1 MIWDQERS
9 LKNTISTWDQS
20 TRSLSSMRI
29 GGSLPVRMT
38 RRWGYGIS
46 IFPYQSNSSRILLC
60 IRCQLLDYTQM
71 VSTNSLTVSS
81 SSKSRS
87 WNWFGLSALAAGK
100 WMAATSL
107 DNQIVLFGAD
117 TFKQNV
123 SSPPSLL
130 PLLHSLIP
138 RFTTYSA
145 RNVLPVTRLQDTLVN
160 PVSPQMVDTLVQ
172 EMELVIWCFGIS
184 KLVGSFRGSRRL
196 IQKSSLVML
205 GYLMNLY
212 VSTLT
217 SFSREETWSWRG
229 WCVCAK

>member
-1 MIWDQERS
+1 
-9 LKNTISTWDQS
+9 
-20 TRSLSSMRI
+20 
-29 GGSLPVRMT
+29 
-38 RRWGYGIS
+38 
-46 IFPYQSNSSRILLC
+46 
-60 IRCQLLDYTQM
+60 
-71 VSTNSLTVSS
+71 
-81 SSKSRS
+81 
-87 WNWFGLSALAAGK
+87 
-100 WMAATSL
+100 MAATSL

-123 SSPPSLL
+123 SSPSPLL
-130 PLLHSLIP
+130 LLLLHSLIP

-196 IQKSSLVML
+196 IQKSSSVML

-212 VSTLT
+212 VTTLT
-217 SFSREETWSWRG
+217 SFSREETWS
-229 WCVCAK
+229 